1 MKYPVNYTE
10 KKLKRIID
18 KNSTFILI
26 GNNIDG
32 RVNFTFREFINFKEL
47 QDELLGILG
56 NLECCGEWNISL
68 YQVKKPYK
76 LWKKYEY
83 YKYPSN
89 GKLIFEHSYMNC
101 PIREIIFEDNEIIF
115 IGTELDVSENWHDEC
130 KDFYQYDL
138 SLEVIKL
145 KIA

>member
-1 MKYPVNYTE
+1 MKYPVHYTE
-10 KKLKRIID
+10 KKFKRIID
-18 KNSTFILI
+18 KNSTFVLI

-32 RVNFTFREFINFKEL
+32 RVNFSFCEFENFKKL
-47 QDELLGILG
+47 SDELLGILS

-76 LWKKYEY
+76 IWKKYEY

-101 PIREIIFEDNEIIF
+101 PIREIIFKDNEIIS
-115 IGTELDVSENWHDEC
+115 IGTELDVSENWHNPN

>member
-1 MKYPVNYTE
+1 MKYPVHYTE
-10 KKLKRIID
+10 KKFKRIKD

-32 RVNFTFREFINFKEL
+32 RVDFTFREFTDFKEL
-47 QDELLGILG
+47 KGELLEILS
-56 NLECCGEWNISL
+56 NLVCCGEWNISL
-68 YQVKKPYK
+68 YQVKKPYTI
-76 LWKKYEY
+76 WKKYEY

-115 IGTELDVSENWHDEC
+115 IGTELDVSENWHNEF